1 MNKILSVFAMVL
13 MLGGCCCGGSLFEGP
28 DCNHKPVPAPQPCV
42 TQNVQPVVVMPRTL
56 RLAGVIYFADGSD
69 YLNPS
74 EIAQLAQIAQVA
86 RANNAAVKIAG
97 HASHKV
103 NTKVLARKEAI
114 NMDISA
120 KRTLKVANTLAGMGV
135 NPQMMAGSAYS
146 DYRPVAIETDA
157 KGEALNRRVEVYLEY

>member
-1 MNKILSVFAMVL
+1 MKKILYVFALVL
-13 MLGGCCCGGSLFEGP
+13 LLGGCCCGRGSLFEGP
-28 DCNHKPVPAPQPCV
+28 DCNHEVLVAPQPCI
-42 TQNVQPVVVMPRTL
+42 TQPVQPVAVRTL
-56 RLAGVIYFADGSD
+56 RLAGVVYFADGSD

-74 EIAQLAQIAQVA
+74 EIAQLGQIAQVA

-103 NTKVLARKEAI
+103 NTKSLTRKEAI

-120 KRTLKVANTLAGMGV
+120 RRTLKVANTLAGMGV
-135 NPQMMAGSAYS
+135 NPQMMAGSAFS

-157 KGEALNRRVEVYLEY
+157 RGEALNRRVEVYLEY